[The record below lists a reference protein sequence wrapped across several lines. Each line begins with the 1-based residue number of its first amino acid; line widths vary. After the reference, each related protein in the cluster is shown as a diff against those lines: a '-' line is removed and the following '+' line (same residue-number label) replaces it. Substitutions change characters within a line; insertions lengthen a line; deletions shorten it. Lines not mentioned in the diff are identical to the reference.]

1 VSDALLW
8 LAVAAVVVV
17 LAVALRHLLGGSREL
32 GSAGQRATYQALHT
46 ASAAVPPLRSG
57 LTQDSAAKALSALR
71 RLLGTPA
78 VALADGHGLLAW
90 DGAGR
95 DHASAVGAPLAA
107 VVGSGRSHVLSG
119 RELACTRGLDCP
131 LRAGVIVPLTV
142 GASTVGA
149 LAAFGPSAGA
159 GALRIAGEVAGF
171 ASSQL
176 ELAELD
182 RSRARATEAELRF
195 LRAQISPHFVY
206 NALTAIA
213 SFVRSDPSRA
223 RALLLEF
230 AEFTRYTFK
239 SRGAYATLA
248 EELRSVDTYLELE
261 RARFG
266 ERLDVTLRVAPEVL
280 TVSLPSLILQPL
292 VENAVRHGL
301 EHKSGAG
308 RLVIEAI
315 DADSECLVTIEDD
328 GTGMDPELLRSRLAG
343 RTSDGVGLRNVDERL
358 RKVFGPDHGL
368 TVDTAPGAGTRVAL
382 RLPKYAAGVR
392 AMSDGRREARSEG
405 PPRQPV
411 KWGAAD
417 DR

>member
-1 VSDALLW
+1 MKDALLW
-8 LAVAAVVVV
+8 LAVAAVAVV
-17 LAVALRHLLGGSREL
+17 LAAALRSLLRGSRGL
-32 GSAGQRATYQALHT
+32 GTAGQRATYQALHT
-46 ASAAVPPLRSG
+46 ASAAAPPLRSG
-57 LTQDSAAKALSALR
+57 LSEDSAAKALPSLR

-90 DGAGR
+90 DGVGQDHMLAVRAQIGDVVHTGR
-95 DHASAVGAPLAA
+95 SRVLAA
-107 VVGSGRSHVLSG
+107 
-119 RELACTRGLDCP
+119 RELACPGGLDCP

-142 GASTVGA
+142 GDVTIGA
-149 LAAFGPSAGA
+149 LAALGPSAAA
-159 GALRIAGEVAGF
+159 GLLRIAGEVAGF

-213 SFVRSDPSRA
+213 SFVRSDPGRA
-223 RALLLEF
+223 RSLLLEF

-301 EHKSGAG
+301 EHKTGAG
-308 RLVIEAI
+308 HLSIEAA
-315 DADSECLVTIEDD
+315 DADSDCLVTIEDD
-328 GTGMDPELLRSRLAG
+328 GAGMDPELLRSRLAG

-358 RKVFGPDHGL
+358 RKVFGPEHGL
-368 TVDTAPGAGTRVAL
+368 SIETAPGAGTRISL

-392 AMSDGRREARSEG
+392 AS
-405 PPRQPV
+405 
-411 KWGAAD
+411 
-417 DR
+417 

>member
-1 VSDALLW
+1 MKNVLLW
-8 LAVAAVVVV
+8 LAVAAAVVV
-17 LAVALRHLLGGSREL
+17 LAVALRSLLAGPRSL
-32 GSAGQRATYQALHT
+32 GTAGQRATYQALHT

-57 LTQDSAAKALSALR
+57 LTEASAAKALPALR
-71 RLLGTPA
+71 RLLGAPA
-78 VALADGHGLLAW
+78 VAIADGHGLLAW
-90 DGAGR
+90 DGAGQ
-95 DHASAVGAPLAA
+95 DHALAVRAQIGEVVSTGRSRVLAA
-107 VVGSGRSHVLSG
+107 
-119 RELACTRGLDCP
+119 RELACARGLDCP

-142 GASTVGA
+142 GDSTVGA
-149 LAAFGPSAGA
+149 LAALGPAAGA
-159 GALRIAGEVAGF
+159 GLLRIAGEVAGF

-213 SFVRSDPSRA
+213 SFVRSDPPRA
-223 RALLLEF
+223 RSLLLEF
-230 AEFTRYTFK
+230 ADFTRYTFK

-280 TVSLPSLILQPL
+280 SVSLPSLILQPL

-308 RLVIEAI
+308 RLVIEAV
-315 DADSECLVTIEDD
+315 DADSDCLVTIEDD
-328 GTGMDPELLRSRLAG
+328 GTGMDPQLLRSRLAG
-343 RTSDGVGLRNVDERL
+343 RTTDGVGLRNVDERL
-358 RKVFGPDHGL
+358 RKVFGSEHGL
-368 TVDTAPGAGTRVAL
+368 TIDTAPGAGTKVTL
-382 RLPKYAAGVR
+382 RLPKYAVGVR
-392 AMSDGRREARSEG
+392 AS
-405 PPRQPV
+405 
-411 KWGAAD
+411 
-417 DR
+417 